1 MHKVY
6 VKVTLV
12 MFNKKIEYIIMF
24 TLKEFLSKMHVEEI
38 DTYLF
43 TGEALRMGLPRV
55 FGGQVL
61 GQALNA
67 AVRTVDPVRRPHSL
81 HAYFLRPGD
90 LNSQIIYEVD
100 PIRDGKS
107 FSTRRVV
114 AKQKGK
120 AIFNA
125 SLSFQKMENG
135 LNHQMDLPSHIP
147 GPDNILPDIEHIKKL
162 SKNNPKVNIETLR
175 QHSLIFDS
183 KVVEIRTPELYKVV
197 EPGEYDPEFGFWFKF
212 SDDIGDDPITHRT
225 LLAFI
230 SDKALMSVGLM
241 PHTWNR
247 ATHNLIGASLDHAMW
262 FHSEIRVNKWIYY
275 HIDSPRAMRARD
287 FGRGSFYSQNGEL
300 IASTAQE
307 GLIRIVKNK

>member
-1 MHKVY
+1 M
-6 VKVTLV
+6 
-12 MFNKKIEYIIMF
+12 
-24 TLKEFLSKMHVEEI
+24 
-38 DTYLF
+38 
-43 TGEALRMGLPRV
+43 
-55 FGGQVL
+55 
-61 GQALNA
+61 
-67 AVRTVDPVRRPHSL
+67 

-125 SLSFQKMENG
+125 SLSFQKIENG
-135 LNHQMDLPSHIP
+135 VDHQIELPTHIL

-162 SKNNPKVNIETLR
+162 SKNNPKINIETLR

-247 ATHNLIGASLDHAMW
+247 DTHNLIGASLDHAMW
-262 FHSEIRVNKWIYY
+262 FHSEISVNKWIYY

-307 GLIRIVKNK
+307 GLIRIVKNR